1 MPNEKALDFEQKICS
16 TRICPS
22 VLHPCLS
29 FGEYN
34 SYSYSNFT
42 TLVSFAESH
51 VWNPESRRQEV
62 PKLVQFWDPFLREY
76 GSQNGPPKLLQNYQK
91 ANNFGIYFWIP
102 FLKLW
107 SSVGASWEPSKRQT
121 FQEIDRMARMT
132 HRVAA
137 LEQQATRRA
146 GTAQFEEPTPQASPQ
161 KNSRDTDQ

>member
-1 MPNEKALDFEQKICS
+1 MEAKMAPQNCSKIS
-16 TRICPS
+16 KKLIILGS
-22 VLHPCLS
+22 I
-29 FGEYN
+29 FG
-34 SYSYSNFT
+34 S
-42 TLVSFAESH
+42 L
-51 VWNPESRRQEV
+51 
-62 PKLVQFWDPFLREY
+62 
-76 GSQNGPPKLLQNYQK
+76 
-91 ANNFGIYFWIP
+91 

-161 KNSRDTDQ
+161 KNSRGTDQ